1 MKNKVFASFDEAIA
15 DIFDGA
21 VIAHSTFGV
30 ASQALN
36 LWEALSRKDVKGL
49 TIIGNMLQPPMPEPQ
64 GPHMPHTYGPID
76 IVFQPGKVKRIIAGF
91 TSHVSPS
98 MMERAREY
106 EDATRDTE
114 VIPVSFGS
122 ISVRLEAAAS
132 GYGGILSP
140 VGVGTFMEDYC
151 QKITVDGK
159 EYLIEKPL
167 YPDFGFVKAWKA
179 DRLGNLV
186 YHREQRVHNPV
197 VARAARIT
205 IAEVQE
211 IVEPGEI
218 DPDEIHTPHIYVDR
232 IVKIPQG
239 GVGSREWQQVGKALS
254 FGPGSTRRRNM
265 PLAAGQAAAAE
276 AEVRTSDPARAPL
289 VQKYNATRLDRQ
301 TMGMRIA
308 KEFKDGDYVNLGK
321 GIPTTAADFV
331 DPSIDIYYHAE
342 PGLLGYG
349 TGLTM
354 EDWELIDQDL
364 HDAAIRHVRPKP
376 GMAVFDMVE
385 AFNMLRGHHVDAGVI
400 GGFQVSE
407 KGDFANWTFKLPVA
421 RSGISIGGGFDL
433 AVGPKRCI
441 VALTHLD
448 PDGRS
453 KIVQELTYPLTGAP
467 NVVDLVVTDL
477 AVIEVVGP
485 KGNKQGMVLKEYAP
499 GWTVEEIQAL
509 TDAHLTVAPDVKVIE
524 L

>member
-1 MKNKVFASFDEAIA
+1 MKNKVFASFDEAIG

-21 VIAHSTFGV
+21 VIAHSSFGV

-36 LWEALSRKDVKGL
+36 LWDALSRKDVKDL
-49 TIIGNMLQPPMPEPQ
+49 TIIGNMLHPRMGEPQ
-64 GPHMPHTYGPID
+64 GPHLPHTYGPID
-76 IVFQPGKVKRIIAGF
+76 IVYQPGKVKRIIAGF

-98 MMERAREY
+98 LMGFAREY
-106 EDATRDTE
+106 DEVTKGME

-122 ISVRLEAAAS
+122 ISLRLEAAAC

-140 VGVGTFMEDYC
+140 VGVGTFMEDRC
-151 QKITVDGK
+151 QKVTIDGK
-159 EYLIEKPL
+159 QYLIEKPL
-167 YPDFGFVKAWKA
+167 CPDFGFVKAWKA
-179 DRLGNLV
+179 DKLGNLV
-186 YHREQRVHNPV
+186 YHLEQRVHNPV
-197 VARAARIT
+197 VARASKVT

-211 IVEPGEI
+211 IVEVGEI
-218 DPDEIHTPHIYVDR
+218 DPDQVHTPHIYVDR
-232 IVKIPQG
+232 IVKIPLG
-239 GVGSREWQQVGKALS
+239 GVGSREWQQVNKALS
-254 FGPGSTRRRNM
+254 FGPGSTRRRGM
-265 PLAAGQAAAAE
+265 PPAAGQPTTQT
-276 AEVRTSDPARAPL
+276 EVHTIDPVRAPL
-289 VQKYNATRLDRQ
+289 VRKYNTTRLDRQ

-308 KEFKDGDYVNLGK
+308 KEFRDGDCVNLGK
-321 GIPTTAADFV
+321 GIPTTAADYV
-331 DPSIDIYYHAE
+331 DPSMDIYYHAE

-349 TGLTM
+349 SGLTM
-354 EDWELIDQDL
+354 DEWELIDPDL
-364 HDAAIRHVRPKP
+364 HDAAIRHVRPKA

-400 GGFQVSE
+400 GGFQVSQ
-407 KGDFANWTFKLPVA
+407 KGDFANWTLEMPVPH
-421 RSGISIGGGFDL
+421 SGISIGGGFDL

-453 KIVQELTYPLTGAP
+453 KIVRELTYPLTGAP

-485 KGNKQGMVLKEYAP
+485 KGSKEGMVLKEYAP
-499 GWTVEEIQAL
+499 GWTVEEIQGL
-509 TDAHLTVAPDVKVIE
+509 TEADLKIAPDLKAIE